1 MPLFDPACYT
11 HNLSG
16 QSKRRFVSLPP
27 IFKFSDPRFLE
38 QVSETTQTNKIFNIK
53 KIVLPEPVMNMEEA
67 EDGEKWREKKL
78 NNELSPLSDIIK
90 EREKE
95 IKEKDLKE
103 KGVLLRGGERELW
116 GGAGWRERDKDLE
129 QNFMKLSP
137 IRNGRKIVRGKGE
150 TYNVDS

>member
-1 MPLFDPACYT
+1 MPLFDPARYT

-16 QSKRRFVSLPP
+16 QSNRRSVSLPP
-27 IFKFSDPRFLE
+27 IFKFSDQRFLD
-38 QVSETTQTNKIFNIK
+38 QVAETTKIFNIK

-95 IKEKDLKE
+95 RKEKELKE

-116 GGAGWRERDKDLE
+116 GRADWRERDKDLE
-129 QNFMKLSP
+129 QNFLKLSP